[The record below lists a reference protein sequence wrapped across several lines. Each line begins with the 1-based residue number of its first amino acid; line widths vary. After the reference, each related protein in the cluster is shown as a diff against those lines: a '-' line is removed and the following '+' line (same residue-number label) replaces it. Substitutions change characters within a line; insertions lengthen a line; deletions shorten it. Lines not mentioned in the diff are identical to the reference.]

1 MRELFRW
8 IRDNR
13 EHLKNGAAGF
23 AAALLTILFF
33 CHTGAAL
40 GISAVCMVLLTVFR
54 GWEI

>member
-1 MRELFRW
+1 MRELLIW

-13 EHLKNGAAGF
+13 EHIKNGAAGF

-40 GISAVCMVLLTVFR
+40 IISAVCMVLLTVFH